1 MLRMVTR
8 RVKSL
13 VAWMLAGVVVVL
25 LGLGLL
31 TLVTV
36 L

>member
-8 RVKSL
+8 RVKAI
-13 VAWMLAGVVVVL
+13 VAWALAGLVVVL

-31 TLVTV
+31 TLVTM